1 MEFILTGFNEAAGYV
16 FDLGNTDEGPDGKYL
31 SLDVHGGHRV
41 QIFHIPGKDKRDIT
55 MRTSDL
61 KTPTTGPL
69 WDRITIVQKCVTW
82 DRFKMCRQIFEIG
95 GPYEVAWAFS
105 GSDTGAG
112 MDELYCID
120 GTFRQGY
127 GHVEPPGRW
136 YLDDGSDVEGFVGEW
151 TLMFCEYN
159 D

>member
-69 WDRITIVQKCVTW
+69 WDRITIVQKCVTKE
-82 DRFKMCRQIFEIG
+82 RFDDCKDIFMVG
-95 GPYEVAWAFS
+95 GPWEVAWAFS
-105 GSDTGAG
+105 DSIDQ
-112 MDELYCID
+112 LYCID

-127 GHVEPPGRW
+127 GYVEPPDDW
-136 YLDDGSDVEGFVGEW
+136 YLDDGSSTPGFVGEW
-151 TLMFCEYN
+151 SLTFCEYN